1 MISFR
6 PGDEV
11 VTIRRDGVYDDSPEF
26 ADIND
31 DPECAPHTL
40 FAQGDGPSNAER
52 QETLDIR
59 VFFDVS
65 VLEVFVNERVA
76 ITTRIYPAS
85 GSCTAVRPF
94 ATYGSEPVVEEMA
107 KALDLA
113 VWELENAAITY
124 EL

>member
-1 MISFR
+1 M
-6 PGDEV
+6 V
-11 VTIRRDGVYDDSPEF
+11 RREGVYDDNPEF

-40 FAQGDGPSNAER
+40 FTRKDGMHDAER

-85 GSCTAVRPF
+85 GICTAVRPF
-94 ATYGSEPVVEEMA
+94 ATYSSKPAGDGVA
-107 KALDLA
+107 KALEFA
-113 VWELENAAITY
+113 VWELEHSAITY